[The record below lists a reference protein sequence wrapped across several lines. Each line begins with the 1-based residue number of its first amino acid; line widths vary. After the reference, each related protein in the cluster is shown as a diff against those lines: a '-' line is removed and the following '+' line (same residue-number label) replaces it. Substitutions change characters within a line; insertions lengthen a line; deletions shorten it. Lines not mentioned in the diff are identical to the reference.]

1 MLGTWSGRR
10 WRDIH
15 ECKDA
20 ARCRDQDIVHAM
32 SSGDERGGQH
42 ARALRGVMLVV
53 ISLLCDFCLAGIL
66 LRRGLFVWQAFCFVV
81 LV

>member
-1 MLGTWSGRR
+1 
-10 WRDIH
+10 
-15 ECKDA
+15 
-20 ARCRDQDIVHAM
+20 M

-42 ARALRGVMLVV
+42 ARALRGVLLVV